1 MLKEALSKEGIRYQ
15 REEGA
20 VWQPLP
26 ARRNR
31 RIPTQRA
38 AARAGV
44 LDWYHTELE
53 ELAEYQPDRVVL
65 PLDQQIGAA
74 CQPVVRAG
82 DQVSEGQLVA
92 RCPEGRLGANLH
104 ASITGTVEEAEGRVV
119 IRERRG

>member
-1 MLKEALSKEGIRYQ
+1 M
-15 REEGA
+15 
-20 VWQPLP
+20 
-26 ARRNR
+26 
-31 RIPTQRA
+31 A
-38 AARAGV
+38 AAADPEEPEDPHPAGGGPGG
-44 LDWYHTELE
+44 LDWYHTKLE

-104 ASITGTVEEAEGRVV
+104 ASITGTVTRVGDAIV
-119 IRERRG
+119 IQERR